1 MYLPVIRNNLYSL
14 FAQFDFPDPTMP
26 TGHRAS
32 TVVAPQAL
40 LMMNSDLVMD
50 SASSMASTLLERG
63 MDDIERVEMAYER
76 TVGRLPSEDEIQRAI
91 AFIGELTSQSIG
103 ATGVDETG
111 RQQAW
116 AVFCQSLFASNE
128 FIYVR

>member
-1 MYLPVIRNNLYSL
+1 LPVIRNNVYSL

-50 SASSMASTLLERG
+50 SASSMASILLNRG
-63 MDDIERVEMAYER
+63 RDDTERVKMAYAR
-76 TVGRLPSEDEIQRAI
+76 TVGRSPSTDETQQAI
-91 AFIGELTSQSIG
+91 AFVGELTSQSIG
-103 ATGVDETG
+103 ATGVEQAG
-111 RQQAW
+111 QQQAW